1 MYLPIFS
8 KDLKNYKDK
17 KVCLIG
23 KVIDIQEEKK
33 VIRLKL
39 LDTFGFFDVVLFD
52 VYNIKLFDT
61 LLILGNVSE
70 YNNNFSVIARYLSIL
85 NGDDEILW
93 RKFFIKKIKK
103 NIKKNNKENKM
114 DEEKDNVYDN
124 DVKEKEVKKETYN
137 DEYEEELPEEVKL
150 RKQILEFIRDND
162 KGDGV
167 SLKDIEN
174 FFDISEEK
182 LSNIIKDL
190 LSSGEIYES
199 SPEKYKVI

>member
-17 KVCLIG
+17 KVSLIG

-33 VIRLKL
+33 LIRLKL

-52 VYNIKLFDT
+52 IYNIKLFDT

-70 YNNNFSVIARYLSIL
+70 YNNNFSVIARYVSIL
-85 NGDDEILW
+85 NEDDEIIW
-93 RKFFIKKIKK
+93 RKFFIKKMKR

-114 DEEKDNVYDN
+114 EEKDSGEDN
-124 DVKEKEVKKETYN
+124 EKEKEVKKEI
-137 DEYEEELPEEVKL
+137 DKEEYDEELPEEVKL

-182 LSNIIKDL
+182 LSNIIMDL
-190 LSSGEIYES
+190 LSAGEIYES

>member
-8 KDLKNYKDK
+8 KDLKNYKDR

-114 DEEKDNVYDN
+114 DEEKQSNEDNVE
-124 DVKEKEVKKETYN
+124 EKEVKKEIYKE
-137 DEYEEELPEEVKL
+137 EYDEELPEEVKL

-182 LSNIIKDL
+182 LSNIIMDL

>member
-1 MYLPIFS
+1 MYLPVFS
-8 KDLKNYKDK
+8 NDLKNYKDK

-33 VIRLKL
+33 LIRLKL

-61 LLILGNVSE
+61 LLILGKVSE
-70 YNNNFSVIARYLSIL
+70 YNNNFSVIARYVSVL

-93 RKFFIKKIKK
+93 RKFFIKKIKR
-103 NIKKNNKENKM
+103 NIKKNNKEDKM
-114 DEEKDNVYDN
+114 DEENEK
-124 DVKEKEVKKETYN
+124 KEKIY
-137 DEYEEELPEEVKL
+137 YEELPEEAKL

-174 FFDISEEK
+174 FFDINEEK
-182 LSNIIKDL
+182 LLNIIKDL

>member
-70 YNNNFSVIARYLSIL
+70 YNNNFSVVAKYLSIL

-93 RKFFIKKIKK
+93 RRFFIKKIKK

-114 DEEKDNVYDN
+114 KEKDNVDDN
-124 DVKEKEVKKETYN
+124 VKEKDVKKEIYE
-137 DEYEEELPEEVKL
+137 EYDEELPEEVKL

-167 SLKDIEN
+167 SFKDIKD

-182 LSNIIKDL
+182 LSNIIMDL

>member
-93 RKFFIKKIKK
+93 RKFFIKKIKRGK
-103 NIKKNNKENKM
+103 KKNNKESRM
-114 DEEKDNVYDN
+114 EEKDNIEDN
-124 DVKEKEVKKETYN
+124 NVEEKEIKKEIYKE
-137 DEYEEELPEEVKL
+137 EYEEELPEEVKL

-167 SLKDIEN
+167 SLKDIKN

-182 LSNIIKDL
+182 LSNIIMDL

>member
-1 MYLPIFS
+1 MYLPVFS

-33 VIRLKL
+33 LIRIKL
-39 LDTFGFFDVVLFD
+39 LDAFGFFEIILFD

-61 LLILGNVSE
+61 LLILGKVSE
-70 YNNNFSVIARYLSIL
+70 YNNNFSVIARYVSVL
-85 NGDDEILW
+85 NEDDEILW
-93 RKFFIKKIKK
+93 RKFFIKKIKR
-103 NIKKNNKENKM
+103 NIKKKNNKEDKM
-114 DEEKDNVYDN
+114 DNENIKEEKIY
-124 DVKEKEVKKETYN
+124 Y
-137 DEYEEELPEEVKL
+137 EELPEEAKL

-174 FFDISEEK
+174 FFDINEEK
-182 LSNIIKDL
+182 LLNIIKDL

-199 SPEKYKVI
+199 SPEKYKVV

>member
-23 KVIDIQEEKK
+23 KVIDIQEDKK

-114 DEEKDNVYDN
+114 DEEKQSNEDNAE
-124 DVKEKEVKKETYN
+124 EKEVKKEIYKE
-137 DEYEEELPEEVKL
+137 EYDEELPEEVKL

-167 SLKDIEN
+167 SLKDIKD

-182 LSNIIKDL
+182 LSNIIMDL

>member
-17 KVCLIG
+17 KVSLIG

-33 VIRLKL
+33 LIRLKL

-52 VYNIKLFDT
+52 IYNIKLFDT
-61 LLILGNVSE
+61 LLILGKVSE
-70 YNNNFSVIARYLSIL
+70 YNNNFSVTARYVSIL
-85 NGDDEILW
+85 NEDDEIIW
-93 RKFFIKKIKK
+93 RKFFIKKMKR

-114 DEEKDNVYDN
+114 EEKDSGEDN
-124 DVKEKEVKKETYN
+124 EKEKEVKKEI
-137 DEYEEELPEEVKL
+137 DKEEYEEELPEEVKL
-150 RKQILEFIRDND
+150 RKQILEFIRNND

-167 SLKDIEN
+167 SLKDIED

-182 LSNIIKDL
+182 LSNIIMDL
-190 LSSGEIYES
+190 LSAGEIYES

>member
-1 MYLPIFS
+1 MYLPVFS

-33 VIRLKL
+33 LIRIKL
-39 LDTFGFFDVVLFD
+39 LDTFGFFDVILFD

-61 LLILGNVSE
+61 LLILGKVSE
-70 YNNNFSVIARYLSIL
+70 YNNNFSVIARYISVL
-85 NGDDEILW
+85 NEDDEILW
-93 RKFFIKKIKK
+93 RKFFIKKIKR
-103 NIKKNNKENKM
+103 NIKKNNKEDEM
-114 DEEKDNVYDN
+114 DEEN
-124 DVKEKEVKKETYN
+124 KKEEKIY
-137 DEYEEELPEEVKL
+137 YEELPEEAKL

-174 FFDISEEK
+174 FFDINEEK
-182 LSNIIKDL
+182 LLNIIKDL

>member
-1 MYLPIFS
+1 MYLPVFS

-33 VIRLKL
+33 LIRLKL

-61 LLILGNVSE
+61 LLILGKVSE
-70 YNNNFSVIARYLSIL
+70 YNNNFSVIARYVSVL

-93 RKFFIKKIKK
+93 RKFFIKKIKR
-103 NIKKNNKENKM
+103 NIKKNNKEDKM
-114 DEEKDNVYDN
+114 DEEN
-124 DVKEKEVKKETYN
+124 EKEEKIY
-137 DEYEEELPEEVKL
+137 YEELPEEAKL

-174 FFDISEEK
+174 FFDINEEK
-182 LSNIIKDL
+182 LLNIIKDL